1 MTEEKKYPISEIF
14 TSPQGEGLYAGTLMT
29 FIRLAGCSVGKPF
42 PKERYIGIETFKK
55 LDNPNTPV
63 SEGIEELKEKGY
75 LPIYTEQCTL
85 YDGRTFE
92 CDTDYRV
99 KQRMTL
105 REIRSQV
112 PENIPRICI
121 TGGEPLIHDLSDL
134 VDEFPDKGIH
144 LETSGTKPLPGWL
157 VGEIDDSHVWLTVSP
172 KQGVLRD
179 VVEEANELKF
189 LVDENFNEQKA
200 QEIIDWVEDFTNPTC
215 LIWIQPVNY
224 EHTVNVDNMKRCIE
238 LQKKYPLVRISN
250 QSHKLWGVR

>member
-29 FIRLAGCSVGKPF
+29 FIRLAGCSVAKPF
-42 PKERYIGIETFKK
+42 PKERHKPTEHQVGC
-55 LDNPNTPV
+55 PNRVAYADAACTCLRV
-63 SEGIEELKEKGY
+63 

-238 LQKKYPLVRISN
+238 LQKKYPLVMISN